1 MCGICGMAGMVDEEL
16 LRKMC
21 QMLAHRGPDDEG
33 FYLGEEA
40 ALGHRRL
47 AVLDI
52 ARGHQPMHNEDRSL
66 WLVFNGEI
74 YNFQELKALL
84 LKKGHEFYTLGDAEV
99 ILHLYEEFGEGCLPR
114 LRGMFALAIWDEP
127 KKRLFLA
134 RDRLGIKP
142 LYYAFLQEKIIFASE
157 LKALLLSEL
166 VSRELNLAALDA
178 YLTFR
183 YIPAPGTIFSNI
195 RKLPPAHYLTWK
207 ALETRGKGRISIS
220 RYWDLPYAPGPRKSK
235 SYYAHR
241 LLRELKEAVGLR
253 LISEVPLGAFL
264 SGGVDSS
271 AIVALMSEASGAA
284 VKTFC
289 VGFEDEAFDERP
301 FARRVAEDFSTEHQ
315 TLVVKGEA
323 PPLLEVAWHLDEP
336 LADAASIPTFRM
348 ARLAKEYVT
357 VVLSGEGADELFAGY
372 SQYKVA
378 RALANLHP
386 PWPASAGLLLG
397 RFFPQDGYVGRG
409 LTFLASLSDPSSAF
423 LRLMAVFTEEEKKG
437 LLVDEVYERI
447 RAGPRAALEAR
458 RCLEAEPGSWVE
470 KIFRRDLRTWLP
482 DDLLLKGD
490 KMTMAWGL
498 EQRLPYLDHRLVE
511 FALNIPVDLKVRLFG
526 EKFILR
532 EALKGRLSKEIL
544 SRPKHGFSVPW
555 QDWMSGELAPFW
567 GRLMSRRYLAEQGL
581 FKYSFFEGLLNRRRG
596 LGNLYRRRKFWT
608 LFSFQL
614 WYDVFVRGEGK
625 RPES

>member
-16 LRKMC
+16 LHNMC
-21 QMLAHRGPDDEG
+21 RMLAHRGPNDEG
-33 FYLGEEA
+33 FYLGEGA

-52 ARGHQPMHNEDRSL
+52 ARGHEPMHNEDRSL

-74 YNFQELKALL
+74 YNFQELKAFL
-84 LKKGHEFYTLGDAEV
+84 LKRGHKFYTLGDAEV
-99 ILHLYEEFGEGCLPR
+99 ILHLYEEFGEGCLQR
-114 LRGMFALAIWDEP
+114 LRGMFALAIWNEP
-127 KKRLFLA
+127 KKTLFLA

-142 LYYAFLQEKIIFASE
+142 LYYAFLQERIIFASE
-157 LKALLLSEL
+157 LKALLLSPL
-166 VSRELNLAALDA
+166 VSRGLDLAALDA

-183 YIPAPGTIFSNI
+183 YIPAPCTIFRDI
-195 RKLPPAHYLTWK
+195 QKLPPAHCLTWK
-207 ALETRGKGRISIS
+207 ALETRGKGRISIN
-220 RYWDLPYAPGPRKSK
+220 RYWDLPYEPGPRKSK

-241 LLRELKEAVGLR
+241 LLGELKEAVGLR

-271 AIVALMSEASGAA
+271 AIVALMSEASEAA

-301 FARRVAEDFSTEHQ
+301 FAQRVAEHFSTEHE

-323 PPLLEVAWHLDEP
+323 PPLMEVAWHLDEP

-348 ARLAKEYVT
+348 AKLATEYVT

-378 RALANLHP
+378 RAVANLRA
-386 PWPASAGLLLG
+386 PWPAGAGLLFSRL
-397 RFFPQDGYVGRG
+397 FPQDGYVGRG
-409 LTFLASLSDPSSAF
+409 LAFLAFLSDPTSAF
-423 LRLMAVFTEEEKKG
+423 FRLMAVFTEEEKKR

-447 RAGPRAALEAR
+447 RAGPRGVLEAR
-458 RCLEAEPGSWVE
+458 RRLEDEPGSWME
-470 KIFRRDLRTWLP
+470 KIFRHDLKTWLP

-498 EQRLPYLDHRLVE
+498 EQRLPYLDHKLVE

-526 EKFILR
+526 EKYILR
-532 EALKGRLSKEIL
+532 EALKGRISKDIL

-555 QDWMSGELAPFW
+555 QDWVRGELAPFW
-567 GRLMSRRYLAEQGL
+567 RRLMSRKYLAKQGL
-581 FKYSFFEGLLNRRRG
+581 FKYSFLDRLLNRRRA
-596 LGNLYRRRKFWT
+596 LGNLYRRRQFWT